1 MVRSPIQRVGIV
13 PRKGHP
19 AAIDATRDVASWLV
33 ARGCRVEIEDA
44 IEGDFAGP
52 LVPGPDLAAFAE
64 LVVVLGGDGTLIHAA
79 RVIGR
84 RSTPIFGVNLGS
96 LGFMTDFPVDEL
108 FGNLAAVLEGRYEVD
123 ERMKLEVRLH
133 RGDGPPL
140 VDDQVLNDVVI
151 SKGALARIADLEA
164 RIDGRAVTLYKADGV
179 IVATPT
185 GSTAYSL
192 AASGPIVYP
201 TMEAIILTPICPH
214 TLAQR
219 PVVVPPEGTI
229 EIQLTSDNG
238 EVFLTLDG
246 QAGLPMQRGD
256 RVEIRRSRTPSRL
269 VRNPSRD
276 YFSILRQKL
285 RWGTR

>member
-1 MVRSPIQRVGIV
+1 MVRTPIRRVGIV
-13 PRKGHP
+13 ARKGHP
-19 AAIDATRDVASWLV
+19 AAIEATRDVASWLV
-33 ARGCRVEIEDA
+33 AHGREVAIEDA
-44 IEGDFAGP
+44 VEGEFAGP
-52 LVPGPDLAAFAE
+52 LLPAERLAAFAD
-64 LVVVLGGDGTLIHAA
+64 LIVVLGGDGTLIHAA
-79 RVIGR
+79 RLVGR
-84 RSTPIFGVNLGS
+84 RDTPIFGVNLGS

-123 ERMKLEVRLH
+123 ERMKLAVQLH

-140 VDDQVLNDVVI
+140 IDDQVLNDVVI

-164 RIDGRAVTLYKADGV
+164 RIDGLPVTLYKADGV

-201 TMEAIILTPICPH
+201 SLEAIVLTPICPH

-219 PVVVPPEGTI
+219 PVVLPPDGTI

-246 QAGLPMQRGD
+246 QSGLPMERGD
-256 RVEIRRSRTPSRL
+256 RVQIRRAGTPAFL
-269 VRNPSRD
+269 VRNPARD

>member
-1 MVRSPIQRVGIV
+1 MARSPIQRVGIV
-13 PRKGHP
+13 PRKNHP
-19 AAIDATRDVASWLV
+19 AAVDVTRQVAAWLV
-33 ARGCRVEIEDA
+33 AHGRKVVVEDS
-44 IEGDFAGP
+44 IEGSFAGP
-52 LVPGPDLAAFAE
+52 LVPGEDLAAFAQ

-84 RSTPIFGVNLGS
+84 RPVPIFGVNLGS

-108 FGNLAAVLEGRYEVD
+108 FDNLAEVIEGRFLVD
-123 ERMKLEVRLH
+123 ERMKLEVRLR
-133 RGDGPPL
+133 RGEAEPL
-140 VDDQVLNDVVI
+140 LDDQVLNDVVI

-164 RIDGRAVTLYKADGV
+164 RIDGKAVTLYKADGV
-179 IVATPT
+179 IVSTPT

-192 AASGPIVYP
+192 AASGPIVFP
-201 TMEAIILTPICPH
+201 SLEAIVLTPICPH

-219 PVVVPPEGTI
+219 PVVLPPEGTV

-246 QAGLPMQRGD
+246 QAGLPMKRGD
-256 RVEIRRSRTPSRL
+256 RVEIRRSRTPALL
-269 VRNPSRD
+269 VQNPARD

-285 RWGTR
+285 GWGSR

>member
-1 MVRSPIQRVGIV
+1 MARSPIGRVGIV

-19 AAIDATRDVASWLV
+19 AAADVTRDVVDWLQ
-33 ARGCRVEIEDA
+33 ARGRKVVIEDVV
-44 IEGDFAGP
+44 EGDFGAP
-52 LVPGPDLAAFAE
+52 LVSAADLAAFAE
-64 LVVVLGGDGTLIHAA
+64 LVVVLGGDGTLIHAS
-79 RVIGR
+79 RVIDR
-84 RSTPIFGVNLGS
+84 RPTPIFGVNLGS

-108 FGNLAAVLEGRYEVD
+108 FGNLGGVLEGRYELD

-133 RGDGPPL
+133 RGEQLL

-164 RIDGRAVTLYKADGV
+164 RIDGRTVTLYKADGV

-201 TMEAIILTPICPH
+201 SLEAIVLTPICPH

-219 PVVVPPEGTI
+219 PVVMPPAGTI

-246 QAGLPMQRGD
+246 QAGLPMARGD
-256 RVEIRRSRTPSRL
+256 RVEIRRARTSALL